1 MSQVDS
7 EERKN
12 KAMKR
17 ILIVLLAIFCILP
30 LAACSKRGNG
40 GTTTNN
46 GMEGS
51 DTGDSGSPV
60 PDNLD
65 YDNLVIN
72 IGVRNREDIAFEM
85 DPEQNSVDKMVAA
98 IESRNLYVQNRLNV
112 SMKLIPL
119 PGMWTQKSEFI
130 TAVRQNAESGS
141 EAMDILFGPN
151 YSMVPLMLDGMFL
164 NYYNTKYVD
173 LESPYWNSSFINE
186 CTYDGKLYLLEGDL
200 TLSMLDSAFVMFCD
214 TANFRDRTD
223 GDDLYRV
230 VREKKWTFEK
240 LKEYVTLF
248 GTENRDGDDSR
259 DTKEDFFGMVS
270 PAFSSGRDGFP
281 TAFGVTVVSKD
292 ANGKITTT
300 FAGEKKERYVNIYAD
315 FYRFVNDN
323 EGVFV
328 NGNNDGAREECRE
341 MFTTGNTVFI
351 TELLNYAG
359 KLRSQ
364 ERDYGIFPLPM
375 YDESQSD
382 YSTLS
387 EAVHSQIAIMA
398 GSEKAEAVSALLE
411 ELGYQTR
418 ATVMDVYYETVKYRN
433 NRLPESVEMLNIIL
447 NSVTATFG
455 SEFADELRSPFPTP
469 IGSSESVSDLSAQKD
484 AITYL
489 MNKLKRKI
497 QALE

>member
-1 MSQVDS
+1 
-7 EERKN
+7 
-12 KAMKR
+12 
-17 ILIVLLAIFCILP
+17 
-30 LAACSKRGNG
+30 
-40 GTTTNN
+40 
-46 GMEGS
+46 
-51 DTGDSGSPV
+51 
-60 PDNLD
+60 
-65 YDNLVIN
+65 
-72 IGVRNREDIAFEM
+72 
-85 DPEQNSVDKMVAA
+85 
-98 IESRNLYVQNRLNV
+98 
-112 SMKLIPL
+112 
-119 PGMWTQKSEFI
+119 
-130 TAVRQNAESGS
+130 
-141 EAMDILFGPN
+141 
-151 YSMVPLMLDGMFL
+151 
-164 NYYNTKYVD
+164 
-173 LESPYWNSSFINE
+173 
-186 CTYDGKLYLLEGDL
+186 
-200 TLSMLDSAFVMFCD
+200 
-214 TANFRDRTD
+214 
-223 GDDLYRV
+223 
-230 VREKKWTFEK
+230 
-240 LKEYVTLF
+240 
-248 GTENRDGDDSR
+248 
-259 DTKEDFFGMVS
+259 MVS

-292 ANGKITTT
+292 ADGKITTT
-300 FAGEKKERYVNIYAD
+300 FTRETNVDIYAD

-351 TELLNYAG
+351 TELLTYAG

-382 YSTLS
+382 YRTLS